1 MGLALAL
8 IHLALQVKAGA
19 IHAST
24 PGPGRVGLGGEIIQ
38 VVALG
43 DDDRHGA
50 AGLDATPSAGVQYAT
65 DLRPRTHQGERSE
78 RLSATDRGRRRALDD
93 RLGQHQLRRRQP
105 AQAVDTIHQEQ
116 ASAPASL
123 Q

>member
-8 IHLALQVKAGA
+8 IHLALQVKAVA

-24 PGPGRVGLGGEIIQ
+24 PGPGRVGLGGEAIQ

-50 AGLDATPSAGVQYAT
+50 AGLDATLLQACKT
-65 DLRPRTHQGERSE
+65 PRTCAQG
-78 RLSATDRGRRRALDD
+78 
-93 RLGQHQLRRRQP
+93 P
-105 AQAVDTIHQEQ
+105 IK
-116 ASAPASL
+116 ASDPSG
-123 Q
+123 

>member
-19 IHAST
+19 IYVST
-24 PGPGRVGLGGEIIQ
+24 PGPGRVGLGGEAIQ

-50 AGLDATPSAGVQYAT
+50 AGLDATPSAGLQDAT

-93 RLGQHQLRRRQP
+93 R
-105 AQAVDTIHQEQ
+105 
-116 ASAPASL
+116 
-123 Q
+123 

>member
-24 PGPGRVGLGGEIIQ
+24 PGPGPVGLGGEVIQ

-50 AGLDATPSAGVQYAT
+50 RAWMPPLLQGCKT
-65 DLRPRTHQGERSE
+65 PRTCAQG
-78 RLSATDRGRRRALDD
+78 
-93 RLGQHQLRRRQP
+93 P
-105 AQAVDTIHQEQ
+105 IK
-116 ASAPASL
+116 ASDPSG
-123 Q
+123 

>member
-19 IHAST
+19 IHVST
-24 PGPGRVGLGGEIIQ
+24 PGPGRVGLGGPTVQ

-50 AGLDATPSAGVQYAT
+50 AGLVATLSAGLYDAT

-93 RLGQHQLRRRQP
+93 R
-105 AQAVDTIHQEQ
+105 
-116 ASAPASL
+116 
-123 Q
+123 